1 MANRTV
7 NKLMLHNAKGAD
19 GKAMVGCTD
28 PPVLLV
34 PQEGSRALDC
44 HLQGEEQRDE
54 EKQAGQAR
62 QVTN

>member
-1 MANRTV
+1 
-7 NKLMLHNAKGAD
+7 MLHNAKGAD